1 MNTLY
6 YGDCLTIMREKMTPQ
21 SVDLVYLD
29 PPFNSNEDHNA
40 IYKDE
45 TGRPLPDQVEAYTDT
60 WELDEARAWTIQ
72 QMPVI
77 LGEHGV
83 NGHKADFLAAFLN
96 GLKNTQP
103 EMAAYLAYMTERL
116 LWIRRMMKPTA
127 GVFLHCDDTASH
139 YLKIVMDV
147 VFGAQNFRNEITWK
161 RRQDRHNLAK
171 KTLGR
176 TVDTIFWY
184 GMSPDHKYNTQ
195 YLPYSS
201 EYLKTAY
208 RHTDS
213 RGVYRLLPCTN
224 ESGGNKVYA
233 FRGVSRA
240 WRFKPS
246 RMQEMYDAG
255 LLVQAKPGSPFQYK
269 KYLDDAKGVQLDNLW
284 TDIPGARGNERLGY
298 PTQKPVA
305 LLERILAASSEKG
318 DLVFDPFCGCATTIE
333 AASRLNRR
341 WIGIDITIHAI
352 KRVARRRLQD
362 RLHLTLGKEYVIE
375 GVPQNLEGARELWK
389 QDPYQF
395 QKWCVEQVEGF
406 VNVKKTGDDGID
418 GRIYFAMPEESVLQ
432 HMALEVKGGEN
443 ISINHVR
450 QLKSVLMFDN
460 VQMAGLVTLREPGKQ
475 QMKNFRKTMAMAGH
489 VEIDGKVYPRIQLL
503 TVAQILDGARFAM
516 PSPAG
521 RTDSGYASDL
531 LNAPVNES

>member
-29 PPFNSNEDHNA
+29 PPFNSNEDYNA

-77 LGEHGV
+77 LSEHGV

-103 EMAAYLAYMTERL
+103 DMAAYLAYMTERL
-116 LWIRRMMKPTA
+116 LWIRRMMKPSA

-161 RRQDRHNLAK
+161 RRQDRHNLAR
-171 KTLGR
+171 KTMGR

-184 GMSPDHKYNTQ
+184 GMSPDHKYNIQ

-224 ESGGNKVYA
+224 ESGGNKIYA
-233 FRGVSRA
+233 FRGLSRA

-255 LLVQAKPGSPFQYK
+255 LLVQSKPGSPFQYK
-269 KYLDDAKGVQLDNLW
+269 KYLEDAKGVKLDNLW

-305 LLERILAASSEKG
+305 LLERIIAASSEKG

-418 GRIYFAMPEESVLQ
+418 GRIYFAMGEESVLQ

-460 VQMAGLVTLREPGKQ
+460 VQMAGLITLREPGQQ

-531 LNAPVNES
+531 LNAAANES

>member
-1 MNTLY
+1 MNKLY

-21 SVDLVYLD
+21 SVDIVYLD
-29 PPFNSNEDHNA
+29 PPFNSNEDYNA

-77 LGEHGV
+77 LSEHGV
-83 NGHKADFLAAFLN
+83 NGHNADFLSTLLS
-96 GLKNTQP
+96 GLSSTLP
-103 EMAAYLAYMTERL
+103 DMAAYLAYMTERL

-147 VFGAQNFRNEITWK
+147 IFGAQNYRNEITWK
-161 RRQDRHNLAK
+161 RRQDRHNLAR

-184 GMSPDHKYNTQ
+184 GMSPDHKYNAQ
-195 YLPYSS
+195 YLPYSP
-201 EYLKTAY
+201 EYIRSAY

-213 RGVYRLLPCTN
+213 RGTYRLLPCTN
-224 ESGGNKVYA
+224 ESGGNKIYE

-246 RMQEMYDAG
+246 RMQEMYDADM
-255 LLVQAKPGSPFQYK
+255 LVQARPGSPFQYK
-269 KYLDDAKGVQLDNLW
+269 KYLDDAKGIKLDNLW
-284 TDIPGARGNERLGY
+284 VDIPGARGNERLGY

-305 LLERILAASSEKG
+305 LLERIIEAGSNKG

-333 AASRLNRR
+333 AASKLNRR

-362 RLHLTLGKEYVIE
+362 RLHLTLGKDYVIE
-375 GVPQNLEGARELWK
+375 GVPQNWEGAFELWN
-389 QDPYQF
+389 QDTYQF

-406 VNVKKTGDDGID
+406 VNVKKTADDGID
-418 GRIYFAMPEESVLQ
+418 GRIYFAMPGEAVLQ
-432 HMALEVKGGEN
+432 SMALEVKGGEN
-443 ISINHVR
+443 LSINHVR
-450 QLKSVLMFDN
+450 QMKSVLMFDN
-460 VQMAGLVTLREPGKQ
+460 VQMAGLITLREPGKQ
-475 QMKNFRKTMAMAGH
+475 QMKNFRQTMAMAGH

-521 RTDSGYASDL
+521 RTASGYDSDL
-531 LNAPVNES
+531 WNVPHSQS

>member
-77 LGEHGV
+77 LSEHGV
-83 NGHKADFLAAFLN
+83 NGHNADFLAAFLN

-116 LWIRRMMKPTA
+116 LWIRRMMKPSA

-269 KYLDDAKGVQLDNLW
+269 KYLEDAKGVKLDNLW

-406 VNVKKTGDDGID
+406 VNAKKTGDDGID